1 VNKTFW
7 LGFVAVFAVAQV
19 LGFLIHQIMLDQT
32 YQSLASVFRPEAEM
46 MDKMWIMIVSSGISL
61 LIFCYVFTKGYENRG
76 IGEGIRFGVLIG
88 LFLSLPY
95 VLDQYVVYPIT
106 ASLAMI
112 WLVTG
117 VVTFTILGAV
127 FSAIYKPAE

>member
-1 VNKTFW
+1 MNKTFW

-19 LGFLIHQIMLDQT
+19 LGFLIHEIMLDQT

>member
-1 VNKTFW
+1 
-7 LGFVAVFAVAQV
+7 
-19 LGFLIHQIMLDQT
+19 
-32 YQSLASVFRPEAEM
+32 
-46 MDKMWIMIVSSGISL
+46 
-61 LIFCYVFTKGYENRG
+61 
-76 IGEGIRFGVLIG
+76 VLIG

>member
-1 VNKTFW
+1 MNKTFW